1 MKKIIFM
8 LALVLPMLVNAQ
20 KLGHINSQEL
30 LAAMPELKD
39 MQAKL
44 DTLAGQYEVQFAN
57 MQEEFNKKVAEF
69 QQQQSTMTAGVREF
83 RQQEI
88 AEMEQRIYIFRE
100 TAQKDIQ
107 SKQQEF
113 LMPIQKR
120 MLEAIQKVGAEQG
133 CTYVMDAMAM
143 LYIAPDALDLMPL
156 VKKDGLPEKAREII
170 NSLKLDYNCQYDEKD
185 SIGKRY
191 RRQDAIGTP
200 FCVTV
205 DHQTLEDNTVTVRHR
220 DTMEQERVSIDSL
233 HEMIRKQVSNAEL
246 FKKLLD

>member
-1 MKKIIFM
+1 MKKLFFM
-8 LALVLPMLVNAQ
+8 LAMVLPMLASAQ
-20 KLGHINSQEL
+20 KIGHINSQEL
-30 LAAMPELKD
+30 LAAMPEIKD

-57 MQEEFNKKVAEF
+57 MQEEFNKKVAAF
-69 QQQQSTMTAGVREF
+69 QKDQATMTAGVRDF

-133 CTYVMDAMAM
+133 CTYVMDAMTM
-143 LYIAPDALDLMPL
+143 LYIAPDALDLMAL
-156 VKKDGLPEKAREII
+156 VKK
-170 NSLKLDYNCQYDEKD
+170 
-185 SIGKRY
+185 
-191 RRQDAIGTP
+191 
-200 FCVTV
+200 
-205 DHQTLEDNTVTVRHR
+205 
-220 DTMEQERVSIDSL
+220 
-233 HEMIRKQVSNAEL
+233 EL
-246 FKKLLD
+246 GIQ

>member
-1 MKKIIFM
+1 MKKIVLM
-8 LALVLPMLVNAQ
+8 LALVLPMLASAQ

-30 LAAMPELKD
+30 LASMPELKD

-143 LYIAPDALDLMPL
+143 LYIAPDALDIMPL
-156 VKKDGLPEKAREII
+156 VKK
-170 NSLKLDYNCQYDEKD
+170 
-185 SIGKRY
+185 
-191 RRQDAIGTP
+191 
-200 FCVTV
+200 
-205 DHQTLEDNTVTVRHR
+205 
-220 DTMEQERVSIDSL
+220 
-233 HEMIRKQVSNAEL
+233 EL
-246 FKKLLD
+246 GIK

>member
-1 MKKIIFM
+1 MKKIILM
-8 LALVLPMLVNAQ
+8 LALVLPMLASAQ

-30 LAAMPELKD
+30 LASMPELKD

-57 MQEEFNKKVAEF
+57 MQEEFNKKVTEF

-143 LYIAPDALDLMPL
+143 LYIAPDALDIMPL
-156 VKKDGLPEKAREII
+156 VKK
-170 NSLKLDYNCQYDEKD
+170 
-185 SIGKRY
+185 
-191 RRQDAIGTP
+191 
-200 FCVTV
+200 
-205 DHQTLEDNTVTVRHR
+205 
-220 DTMEQERVSIDSL
+220 
-233 HEMIRKQVSNAEL
+233 EL
-246 FKKLLD
+246 GIQ

>member
-69 QQQQSTMTAGVREF
+69 QQQSTMTAGVREF

-120 MLEAIQKVGAEQG
+120 MLDAIQKVGTAEG
-133 CTYVMDAMAM
+133 CTYVFDSMAM
-143 LYIAPDALDLMPL
+143 LYISPDALNLMPL
-156 VKKDGLPEKAREII
+156 VKK
-170 NSLKLDYNCQYDEKD
+170 
-185 SIGKRY
+185 
-191 RRQDAIGTP
+191 
-200 FCVTV
+200 
-205 DHQTLEDNTVTVRHR
+205 
-220 DTMEQERVSIDSL
+220 
-233 HEMIRKQVSNAEL
+233 EL
-246 FKKLLD
+246 GIQ

>member
-20 KLGHINSQEL
+20 KFGHINSQEL

-44 DTLAGQYEVQFAN
+44 DTLANQYEVQFAN

-156 VKKDGLPEKAREII
+156 VKK
-170 NSLKLDYNCQYDEKD
+170 
-185 SIGKRY
+185 
-191 RRQDAIGTP
+191 
-200 FCVTV
+200 
-205 DHQTLEDNTVTVRHR
+205 
-220 DTMEQERVSIDSL
+220 
-233 HEMIRKQVSNAEL
+233 EL
-246 FKKLLD
+246 GIQ

>member
-88 AEMEQRIYIFRE
+88 AELEQRIYLFRQ
-100 TAQKDIQ
+100 TAQEDIQ
-107 SKQQEF
+107 KKQQEF
-113 LMPIQKR
+113 LMPIQQK
-120 MLEAIQKVGAEQG
+120 MMDAIKKVGAEQG
-133 CTYVMDAMAM
+133 CAYVMEAMT
-143 LYIAPDALDLMPL
+143 LHYISPDALDLMPL
-156 VKKDGLPEKAREII
+156 VKK
-170 NSLKLDYNCQYDEKD
+170 
-185 SIGKRY
+185 
-191 RRQDAIGTP
+191 
-200 FCVTV
+200 
-205 DHQTLEDNTVTVRHR
+205 
-220 DTMEQERVSIDSL
+220 
-233 HEMIRKQVSNAEL
+233 EL
-246 FKKLLD
+246 GIQ